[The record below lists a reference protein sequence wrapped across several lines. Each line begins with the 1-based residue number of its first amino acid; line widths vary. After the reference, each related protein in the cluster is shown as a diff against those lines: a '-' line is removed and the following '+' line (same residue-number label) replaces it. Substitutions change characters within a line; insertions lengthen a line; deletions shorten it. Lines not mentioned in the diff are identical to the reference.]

1 MTRLIESIRIYNGSA
16 ELLVRHQQRV
26 ESAYLHIF
34 DSKSPLA
41 LDKIIARNPPPIS
54 GLYKLRVEYDEKT
67 FEMEYIPYSTPQF
80 HSYRLAIIPSDFD
93 YRFKYADRALFDLIT
108 GETEPGI
115 LPILIKDELITDSTF
130 TNLIFRKGDSLFT
143 PITPLLKGVQISR
156 LIDNGSVKPIIITQS
171 DITLFDEIIPVN
183 AMNPPGSIPGITT
196 KK

>member
-16 ELLVRHQQRV
+16 ELLARHQQRV

-108 GETEPGI
+108 RETEPGM
-115 LPILIKDELITDSTF
+115 LPILVRDGMITDSTF
-130 TNLIFRKGDSLFT
+130 TNLVFRKGDTLFT
-143 PITPLLKGVQISR
+143 PITPLLKGVQISK
-156 LIDNGSVKPIIITQS
+156 LIDDGSVKPSIIAQA
-171 DITLFDEIIPVN
+171 DIKLYDEIIPTN
-183 AMNPPGSIPGITT
+183 AMNPLGEMRGIMLT
-196 KK
+196 